1 MIAVAPLYERRMNAK
16 NKIAGQ
22 RPALQKEAKLGGDTM
37 ATRQRPRKRGESGVA
52 LILVMLAILVL
63 TMLAAAMV
71 FSARTETLAGYNYRI
86 ATQTEYVARAGV
98 QAALNFL
105 KSANYE
111 PLPPSTFSGASSST
125 YYSVNAYQTLPVFL
139 YYTSG
144 SSAVCCGPGATTPVF
159 LGRTS
164 GSSNYPPLSATKSV
178 DVVSNWI
185 TYVNSSPYN
194 AVSDGLGGTG
204 TFQVTATLVD
214 YHTVNN
220 AFFGVVAAG
229 CSDALAGGGICRQPN
244 ETWLVKSVGTWNS
257 NIGSTASPT
266 VEVDATIAPMF
277 LPYFGNALYGLCN
290 VTLNGNTC
298 TDAYNSL
305 TGSYSNTAGSGGI
318 NDITTCAMTSG
329 GAGGGS
335 TGNAQPLGAG
345 VGSNGGVTI
354 NGSANYIGGNVS
366 YANQGSSSSCDTGF
380 SGTATGVAGTILP
393 GPAIPPPPDLTA
405 FMQASPLSY
414 PRTAPAV
421 NPPNGGVS
429 NIYLRADLLFSTK
442 VPAGL
447 PPLPGNAGDVVSGT
461 DSAGNPF
468 TYTVGGA
475 TPTACP
481 AGSTAYVESYT
492 ESNVTDKKTGTSYN
506 LYSNYTCTG
515 VSGTG
520 SGTNPY
526 LLGDVTAT
534 SGGGGNQTI
543 NFIAPKLSDT
553 GTPPVVAMN
562 SIDIGNHGI
571 FNTSNVGPTYPTGSG
586 AMNYTPNPSPP
597 LSDANAPGFVM
608 DVYTSV
614 TIGGQSNL
622 NCNPATPGIPSPM
635 FLTINIE
642 GTGTA
647 LTLQGQGELNGTINI
662 PNGNAS
668 LGGGGST
675 GVMFGSILAKNISNG
690 GHYPVHYD
698 ISASRISG
706 QLFTAQVVSVTRPK
720 Y

>member
-1 MIAVAPLYERRMNAK
+1 
-16 NKIAGQ
+16 
-22 RPALQKEAKLGGDTM
+22 M
-37 ATRQRPRKRGESGVA
+37 ATRQRPRKRDDAGVA

-98 QAALNFL
+98 QTALNFL
-105 KSANYE
+105 KSSNYE

-139 YYTSG
+139 YYTNG
-144 SSAVCCGPGATTPVF
+144 SSAVCCGSGATTPVY
-159 LGRTS
+159 LGKTS
-164 GSSNYPPLSATKSV
+164 GGSNYPPSSATKNV

-194 AVSDGLGGTG
+194 TVSDGLGGTG
-204 TFQVTATLVD
+204 TFKVTATLVD

-220 AFFGVVAAG
+220 AFFGVVATS
-229 CSDALAGGGICRQPN
+229 CTDSLAGGGICRQPN

-257 NIGSTASPT
+257 NIGSAASPT

-305 TGSYSNTAGSGGI
+305 TGSYSNTAGSGGT
-318 NDITTCAMTSG
+318 NDTSQCAMTSG

-354 NGSANYIGGNVS
+354 NGSANYVGGNVT

-380 SGTATGVAGTILP
+380 TGTASGVAGTVLP
-393 GPAIPPPPDLTA
+393 GPAIPLPPDLTA
-405 FMQASPLSY
+405 FMQGAPLSY
-414 PRTAPAV
+414 PRITPAV
-421 NPPNGGVS
+421 NPPSGGVS
-429 NIYLRADLLFSTK
+429 NVYLRADLLFSTK

-447 PPLPGNAGDVVSGT
+447 PPLPGNAGGVVTGK
-461 DSAGNPF
+461 DS
-468 TYTVGGA
+468 TGA
-475 TPTACP
+475 TFTLPS
-481 AGSTAYVESYT
+481 GSTSVCPSGYTSYVESYT
-492 ESNVTDKKTGTSYN
+492 ETYISDKKTGLSYN

-534 SGGGGNQTI
+534 SGGGGDQTI

-553 GTPPVVAMN
+553 GTPSVVAMN

-571 FNTSNVGPTYPTGSG
+571 FNTSNVGPTFPTGNTP
-586 AMNYTPNPSPP
+586 MIFTPNPSPA

-622 NCNPATPGIPSPM
+622 NCNPATPGVPSPM
-635 FLTINIE
+635 FLTLNIE

-662 PNGNAS
+662 PNGNAT
-668 LGGGGST
+668 LGGAGST

-698 ISASRISG
+698 ISARTISG